1 METNAIIT
9 VFNAQE
15 ALPIN
20 DEARITKAQVLFL
33 YAAVNAAADRPSIIC
48 VDEGALPFTDVAEAA
63 PRYGEIRQWLG
74 TFLDNNLVFRSVM
87 PINDNASVVSE
98 IRRLS
103 QECTDAG
110 LMEFCPDDDSLY
122 FTALGAKAI
131 EKYGPVLDEE
141 WRVIERAALEI
152 VNERYG
158 HLGVGVE
165 KIAQHVPTTNPREL
179 YGQFVLVEQDLM
191 GATYRRTDGVLL
203 VNVFGVGT
211 FLVEKLVAFNAP
223 LLATLADEGWL
234 HTNPD
239 AIIQEYQTRFRAQS
253 EAYRRE
259 HGIPSP
265 DDEQEQEQASQDN
278 PMAALAAMLGR
289 ELGSKVGLKRID
301 VPTDGSEPTVTALDD
316 KVADAEVVLKADEK
330 PVS

>member
-1 METNAIIT
+1 MKTNAIIT

-33 YAAVNAAADRPSIIC
+33 YAAVNAAANRPSIIR

-203 VNVFGVGT
+203 ANVFGVGT

-234 HTNPD
+234 RTNPD

-253 EAYRRE
+253 EAYCRE

-265 DDEQEQEQASQDN
+265 DDEQEQEQAPQDN

-301 VPTDGSEPTVTALDD
+301 VPADGSEPTVTALDD

>member
-1 METNAIIT
+1 METNVITT

-33 YAAVNAAADRPSIIC
+33 YAAANAAADRPSIIC
-48 VDEGALPFTDVAEAA
+48 VDEGPLPFADVAEAA

-74 TFLDNNLVFRSVM
+74 TFLDNNLVFRAVM
-87 PINDNASVVSE
+87 PISDGTTVVSE
-98 IRRLS
+98 IKRLS
-103 QECTDAG
+103 HECTDAG
-110 LMEFCPDDDSLY
+110 LMEFCPDDDTLY
-122 FTALGAKAI
+122 FTVLGAKAI

-141 WRVIERAALEI
+141 WRVIERTILEI

-158 HLGVGVE
+158 HCGIGVE
-165 KIAQHVPTTNPREL
+165 KIAKHVPTTNPREL

-203 VNVFGVGT
+203 ANVFGVGT

-234 HTNPD
+234 RTNPD
-239 AIIQEYQTRFRAQS
+239 GIIQEYQTRFRAQS

-301 VPTDGSEPTVTALDD
+301 VPADGSDPTVTDLDD
-316 KVADAEVVLKADEK
+316 KVADAEAVLKADEK